1 MKTYN
6 IIPIGTEVNVNSNF
20 KGIIVSVSI
29 RMNSVNYEVQK
40 TTEDGI
46 YAFWAADWEIT
57 SSHNMDLAVASLIK
71 ADY

>member
-6 IIPIGTEVNVNSNF
+6 IIPIGTEVIVNSNF

-40 TTEDGI
+40 TTEDGV
-46 YAFWAADWEIT
+46 YAFGAADWEIA
-57 SSHNMDLAVASLIK
+57 SNHKMDLAVASLIK
-71 ADY
+71 AD

>member
-1 MKTYN
+1 
-6 IIPIGTEVNVNSNF
+6 
-20 KGIIVSVSI
+20 
-29 RMNSVNYEVQK
+29 MNSVNYEVQK

-57 SSHNMDLAVASLIK
+57 SNHNMDLAVASLIK

>member
-6 IIPIGTEVNVNSNF
+6 LIPIGTEVIVNSNF
-20 KGIIVSVSI
+20 KGIIVSISI

-46 YAFWAADWEIT
+46 FAFWATDWEIT
-57 SSHNMDLAVASLIK
+57 SNHKMDLAVASLTK

>member
-6 IIPIGTEVNVNSNF
+6 IIPIGTEVIVNSNF

-46 YAFWAADWEIT
+46 YAIWAADWEIT
-57 SSHNMDLAVASLIK
+57 SNHKMDLAVASLIK
-71 ADY
+71 AD